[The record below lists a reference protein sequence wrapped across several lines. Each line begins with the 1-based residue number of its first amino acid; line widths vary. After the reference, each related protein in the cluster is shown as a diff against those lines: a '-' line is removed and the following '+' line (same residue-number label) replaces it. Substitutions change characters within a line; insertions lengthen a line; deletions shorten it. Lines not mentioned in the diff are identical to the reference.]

1 MDKLEKISG
10 EDGFYKIRKVKIL
23 YEINYFEKHFI
34 IHKIPP
40 SSAVSCHHKAIL
52 RFKPVYSSK

>member
-23 YEINYFEKHFI
+23 YELSYFEKHYI
-34 IHKIPP
+34 KKNLETGERRVIVNAK
-40 SSAVSCHHKAIL
+40 
-52 RFKPVYSSK
+52 

>member
-1 MDKLEKISG
+1 MNKLEKISG

-34 IHKIPP
+34 KKNLETGERRVIVNAK
-40 SSAVSCHHKAIL
+40 
-52 RFKPVYSSK
+52 

>member
-10 EDGFYKIRKVKIL
+10 EEGLYKIGKVKII

-34 IHKIPP
+34 KKNLETGERRVIVNAK
-40 SSAVSCHHKAIL
+40 
-52 RFKPVYSSK
+52 